1 MTGTGHQAHRGAVG
15 ANRLTFGLSG
25 LVTQADGTTPEAY
38 HAAVRA
44 AVDAAALAEEVGL
57 DAVWTSEHHFS
68 SSGFVPAPFVLLAAM
83 AERTERVTIG
93 TDVMLPSMWD
103 PVRFAEEAAMV
114 DQLSGGRLILALGI
128 GYRDHEFEALGLRR
142 RDRVARFTECIRVL
156 RESVGGT
163 VSGVGLIPDEVLPTS
178 PTPLQPAGPP
188 VWGGGKVEAAVR
200 RARRLGEGYF
210 ASMMSPEGLRRR
222 IGWLDDEAP
231 LGDDFALAQTTLA
244 FVAAHGAEEIA
255 TPGMRRV
262 QGYMQSWKAESE
274 PGGEDAIREARVATA
289 TWRPGDEWQAAT
301 PRPDLTDEER
311 LSHALV
317 IGDPAHCVER
327 LTPFV
332 EALADAPGDGPRHLS
347 ARLVYPAISPAD
359 TAECIRL
366 FAQEVVPPLH
376 EVFTRRKA
384 SALRTD
390 KQSTSQSTSQSATAK
405 QAVSQSARRAM
416 ADQTQGE

>member
-1 MTGTGHQAHRGAVG
+1 MTPTGHRGAVG
-15 ANRLTFGLSG
+15 AEQLTFGLSG
-25 LVTQADGTTPEAY
+25 LVTQADGTTPAAY

-44 AVDAAALAEEVGL
+44 AVDAAARAEEVGL

-103 PVRFAEEAAMV
+103 PVRFAEEAALV

-128 GYRDHEFEALGLRR
+128 GYRDHEFEGLGLRR

-222 IGWLDDEAP
+222 IEWLDDEAP
-231 LGDDFALAQTTLA
+231 LGDGFALAQTTLV
-244 FVAAHGAEEIA
+244 FVAAQRAEEIA
-255 TPGMRRV
+255 TPGLRRV

-274 PGGEDAIREARVATA
+274 PGGDDAIREARVATA

-317 IGDPAHCVER
+317 IGDPEHCVER

-347 ARLVYPAISPAD
+347 ARLVYPAIPAAD
-359 TAECIRL
+359 TDGCIRL
-366 FAQEVVPPLH
+366 FAEEVVPPLH

-384 SALRTD
+384 FTRRT
-390 KQSTSQSTSQSATAK
+390 TSQRDEQSASQSAT
-405 QAVSQSARRAM
+405 ARRAM

>member
-1 MTGTGHQAHRGAVG
+1 MTGTEALGPPRHRGAVTG
-15 ANRLTFGLSG
+15 GRLTFGLSG
-25 LVTQADGTTPEAY
+25 LVTQADGTTPAAY

-103 PVRFAEEAAMV
+103 PVRFAEEAAVV

-128 GYRDHEFEALGLRR
+128 GYRDHEFEGLGLRR

-156 RESVGGT
+156 RESAGGT

-178 PTPLQPAGPP
+178 PTPFQAAGPP

-210 ASMMSPEGLRRR
+210 ASMMSPDGLRRR

-231 LGDDFALAQTTLA
+231 LGDFALAQTMLLFT
-244 FVAAHGAEEIA
+244 AARDAEAIA
-255 TPGMRRV
+255 APGLRRV

-274 PGGEDAIREARVATA
+274 PGGADAIREERVEAT

-311 LSHALV
+311 LTHALV
-317 IGDPAHCVER
+317 VGDPDHCVER

-347 ARLVYPAISPAD
+347 ARLVYPAIPPGD

-366 FAQEVVPPLH
+366 FAKEVVPPLH
-376 EVFTRRKA
+376 EVFTRR
-384 SALRTD
+384 
-390 KQSTSQSTSQSATAK
+390 ATTAHP
-405 QAVSQSARRAM
+405 
-416 ADQTQGE
+416 